1 MLSIL
6 AFSVQHEVEKYGAYV
21 AVASFL
27 GLALLSILYF
37 AQAREVR
44 RLRDWAG
51 RAPERDAELEARVTM
66 QAEEARRTQ
75 GVRPVQPARVASTLS
90 EDTQVTPPPVA
101 APTGNGHLTAP
112 PLTVPMG
119 PRPATA
125 AALVAAAVEAAESG
139 EEEESGTVV
148 TAPAPEAEAPAA
160 EAEAAAPATGE
171 PGQPSE
177 PVQPSERDEPS
188 EPDEPSDEATGEEE
202 AAAAGKNGNGTG
214 DIAAIPRAT
223 PRPAPAPAT
232 PAARRPAA
240 QPVRAAERSATV
252 PPRRPP
258 ARPAARPAPAPESG
272 GGHGRGILIGV
283 VAGVVVLAVAALAI
297 TQLGGSDSPT
307 PVPPNTTETP
317 SSSGTSTS
325 TAGSAGPAR
334 ADTEV
339 VILNGTTTDG
349 LAAKAK
355 SSLTTAGYTADKI
368 PTDTGPNQA
377 TQQSTVYYAANR
389 RRQALAVGRVLKI
402 DRVAAVDDATQS
414 LADNSSDPPVKTD
427 VVVVLGADQTP

>member
-21 AVASFL
+21 AVACFL

-66 QAEEARRTQ
+66 QAEDARRTQ
-75 GVRPVQPARVASTLS
+75 GVRPQPARAASALS

-101 APTGNGHLTAP
+101 APAGNGHVTAP

-125 AALVAAAVEAAESG
+125 AALVAAAVEAAETG
-139 EEEESGTVV
+139 DEEESGTVA
-148 TAPAPEAEAPAA
+148 TAPVPAASAAEAEAEAPAA
-160 EAEAAAPATGE
+160 PAPG
-171 PGQPSE
+171 PGE
-177 PVQPSERDEPS
+177 PVQPSG
-188 EPDEPSDEATGEEE
+188 PDEAPDEATGEEE

-214 DIAAIPRAT
+214 DIAAIP
-223 PRPAPAPAT
+223 APAT

-240 QPVRAAERSATV
+240 QPARAAERSATV

-283 VAGVVVLAVAALAI
+283 VAGVVVLAVAVLVI
-297 TQLGGSDSPT
+297 TQLGGSDNNT

-317 SSSGTSTS
+317 SSSGTSTG

-355 SSLTTAGYTADKI
+355 TSLTTAGYTADRI